1 MLNYILF
8 FLVIAIA
15 NIIQGITGFAGTILA
30 MPFSLILVGY
40 PVAKPVLNVL
50 AILSGGYV
58 FLGNRD
64 KVNKKVLLQVIVI
77 MLIGIFA
84 GIWIKD
90 LFLGHEKALYL
101 ALGIFII
108 LLSLE
113 GFWELFLRKTPK
125 SEHVSPLTYALLPL
139 AGLVHGIFVSGGPLL
154 IGFMSKK
161 LPDRHAFR
169 ATISTVWIILNTI
182 ILVDD
187 IRAGYWD
194 SRLLITF
201 LISIPFLF
209 IGMRIGSRLYA
220 KMNQRTFMIITYIL
234 LFISGL
240 TLLFK

>member
-1 MLNYILF
+1 MLQYILF

-30 MPFSLILVGY
+30 MPFSLMLVGY

-64 KVNKKVLLQVIVI
+64 KVDKKVLFQVIAV
-77 MLIGIFA
+77 MLVGIFA

-90 LFLGHEKALYL
+90 LFLGHEKMLYL

-108 LLSLE
+108 LLALE

-125 SEHVSPLTYALLPL
+125 SDKVSPLTYGLLPL

-194 SRLLITF
+194 SHLLIVF

-209 IGMRIGSRLYA
+209 VGMKIGSKLYA

>member
-64 KVNKKVLLQVIVI
+64 KVDKKVLLQVIVI

-90 LFLGHEKALYL
+90 LFLGHEKAL
-101 ALGIFII
+101 
-108 LLSLE
+108 
-113 GFWELFLRKTPK
+113 
-125 SEHVSPLTYALLPL
+125 
-139 AGLVHGIFVSGGPLL
+139 
-154 IGFMSKK
+154 
-161 LPDRHAFR
+161 
-169 ATISTVWIILNTI
+169 
-182 ILVDD
+182 
-187 IRAGYWD
+187 
-194 SRLLITF
+194 
-201 LISIPFLF
+201 
-209 IGMRIGSRLYA
+209 
-220 KMNQRTFMIITYIL
+220 
-234 LFISGL
+234 
-240 TLLFK
+240 